1 VCSRN
6 RRATVDV
13 FIDGRSGSIGQRSR
27 GGVAGKRD
35 GRGRRGWRSSRRTVP
50 PRTGDV

>member
-27 GGVAGKRD
+27 GGVAGEAWC
-35 GRGRRGWRSSRRTVP
+35 RGVVDDDRAVRRSRP
-50 PRTGDV
+50 GPAIW